1 MKSKKIML
9 LLIALVLLMFSFS
22 FSSVEALNFDD
33 NRLILTENDGLNV
46 DVSGIESSQLILDQE
61 YIKAN
66 LNEAYVS
73 KGDTLIPKDV
83 ILAKNL
89 FANRNSLTSGATI
102 DSLWFNTPEAFIVET
117 DMVFPLYDIDESSNY
132 YVAYVDTMH
141 YDSNSNVED
150 VCFAYTNLNGEVITD
165 AIYDNETG
173 LVYLP
178 KYYVE
183 ENKNGYGIENV
194 QVELLQVV
202 DTDTPKAT
210 FEAKVTSDVDEFK
223 KLETE
228 GLASVDLLNVKFG
241 INLNIDDEAIS
252 NLTASYIKVKV
263 NGFETDQWTY
273 YTSSGILVLNAMPS
287 TVRTL
292 EIEISQENFD
302 NNADRVTISGV
313 SYTDTTTA
321 DLFGEWQVNQ
331 TPAVGSTFT
340 IEGSTNIDVWYDAW
354 DHDDPRGSYVPEM
367 HVYGS
372 GNTLNDA
379 TLNKIFDEVLRG
391 NGNLN
396 LNNLTEDNTWLQY
409 DVTMLQD
416 TTVTASDG
424 TQMVIPAGHWYLKCT
439 HGAQTFTTRHYID
452 PADPHRHDHTYELR
466 GKVLQTADDYII
478 VGIVGSTSHSQS
490 GAGIFKISVAG
501 QTGGL
506 EIKKTLGAT
515 EKNAKIDLSG
525 AKFRLTSKTDP
536 SLQYETNVS
545 GSDGKCRV
553 EGVKFGIFILI
564 VSLAGTLKVLVY
576 ITTFVIKP
584 T

>member
-141 YDSNSNVED
+141 YDNNSNVED

-178 KYYVE
+178 KKYVE

-553 EGVKFGIFILI
+553 EGVKFGDYVLSEIQTP
-564 VSLAGTLKVLVY
+564 VSK
-576 ITTFVIKP
+576 
-584 T
+584 